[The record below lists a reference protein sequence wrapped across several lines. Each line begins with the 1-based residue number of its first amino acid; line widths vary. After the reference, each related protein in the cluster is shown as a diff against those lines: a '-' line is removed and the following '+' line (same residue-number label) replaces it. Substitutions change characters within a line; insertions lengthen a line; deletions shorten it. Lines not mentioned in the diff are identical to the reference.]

1 MRKIVKIR
9 FKPAGKLYDFDCGAF
24 VLNKD
29 DNVIV
34 ETEQG
39 LGLGIVAISPFP
51 YEEKLSNR
59 PLKQVFR
66 LANEDDFKQK
76 KKNLVTEKRLR
87 LFALTA

>member
-39 LGLGIVAISPFP
+39 LGLGVVVVPPVPS
-51 YEEKLSNR
+51 EEKMSNR

-66 LANEDDFKQK
+66 
-76 KKNLVTEKRLR
+76 
-87 LFALTA
+87 

>member
-1 MRKIVKIR
+1 MRKIVRIR

-39 LGLGIVAISPFP
+39 LGLGIVAISPLP
-51 YEEKLSNR
+51 LS
-59 PLKQVFR
+59 LIHI
-66 LANEDDFKQK
+66 
-76 KKNLVTEKRLR
+76 
-87 LFALTA
+87 